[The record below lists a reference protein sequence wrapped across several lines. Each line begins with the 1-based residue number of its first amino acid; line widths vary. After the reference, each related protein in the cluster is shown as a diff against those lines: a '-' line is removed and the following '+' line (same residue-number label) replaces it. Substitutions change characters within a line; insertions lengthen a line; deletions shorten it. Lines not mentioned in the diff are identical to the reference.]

1 MSGAAAGLARWFEQS
16 LGMEDAVV
24 ERRLGGGNS
33 NITEL
38 VTHSRGKVVLRRPPD
53 AAISPS
59 AATGVRRE
67 YRTLSALAGRARVP
81 TAIAFC
87 EDTAILGQPFLVAE
101 FIEGVAIST
110 ELPASYPRNGDTLS
124 RIGEELIDAIAAVHA
139 LDCRELGLEVPRG
152 ESAYVS
158 RQIERWMRAR
168 ATDAVRELPMFTET
182 GRWLLAHCPTVAPT
196 ALIHGDF
203 HLDNS
208 LFQQD
213 ATRLAAIIDWE
224 LATIGDPLADLGLAL
239 AFWGPRPVEK
249 IGFAFVQQVTRDV
262 PGVVSRETLAQRWSN
277 ATGVPVG
284 ALDYYRVFALWRLAA
299 IVEGAFVLYR
309 KGLVADAYSRNLEH
323 DVTNLLAE
331 AAQIAGLGS
340 AA

>member
-38 VTHSRGKVVLRRPPD
+38 VTHSHGKVVLRRPPD
-53 AAISPS
+53 AAISSS
-59 AATGVRRE
+59 AANGVRRE
-67 YRTLSALAGRARVP
+67 YRVLSALAGRARVP
-81 TAIAFC
+81 APIAFC
-87 EDTAILGQPFLVAE
+87 EDAAILGQPFLVVE
-101 FIEGVAIST
+101 YVEGVAIST
-110 ELPASYPRNGDTLS
+110 ELPTGYPRDGDTLT
-124 RIGEELIDAIAAVHA
+124 RIGEELIDAIGAIHA
-139 LDCRELGLEVPRG
+139 LDCRDLGLEMPRS
-152 ESAYVS
+152 EATYVS
-158 RQIERWMRAR
+158 RQIERWMHAR
-168 ATDAVRELPMFTET
+168 ETDAVRELPLLAKT
-182 GRWLLAHCPTVAPT
+182 GRWLLAHCPPVAPV

-208 LFQQD
+208 LFQRD
-213 ATRLAAIIDWE
+213 APRLAAIIDWE

-249 IGFAFVQQVTRDV
+249 IGFSFVQQVTRDV
-262 PGVVSRETLAQRWSN
+262 PGVVSRESLAERWSKT
-277 ATGVPVG
+277 TGIP
-284 ALDYYRVFALWRLAA
+284 ADDLDYYRVFALWRLAA

-323 DVTNLLAE
+323 DVPSLLAE
-331 AAQIAGLGS
+331 AAQIAGLT
-340 AA
+340 